1 MDEFDIHNR
10 RRNLERAIARVNSSK
25 ISATNKK
32 LIMDFLD
39 ECTSNG
45 LSIDRVLFYLN
56 RLYKITQL
64 LKKDFTK
71 ATKQDIKDLVRK
83 IELNQDYSAWTKHDY
98 KVSIKKFYQWLV
110 GFEKEYPNRVR
121 WIKTHVKK
129 NRKKLRNLPTK
140 EDVKKL
146 IDGVQTVRDKALI
159 SVLYESGCRIG
170 ELLNVRLKDV
180 EFDDYGVVML
190 VKGKTGSRRIR
201 LVSSVSRL
209 SLWIEHH
216 PRKNDRDAPLWVNT
230 GTTNHKRAMRY
241 TNVRKLLRD
250 VEEKVGLKKPV
261 NPHAFRKA
269 RATHLA
275 SKLTE
280 AQMCEYFGWV
290 QGSDMPSTYV
300 HLSGRDIDEAI
311 LKMHGK
317 IPEDNNKEDAFKN
330 KKCPRCFHENPPE
343 SKFCVRCRLP
353 LDERTAVEL
362 EKRKKEFLTNVIS
375 PEIIEKMI
383 EEKVK
388 QILRD
393 GKLRQLHL

>member
-10 RRNLERAIARVNSSK
+10 KRNYERAIVKVKNSNLSEK
-25 ISATNKK
+25 NKQ
-32 LIMDFLD
+32 LILEFHE
-39 ECTSNG
+39 ECFSNG
-45 LSIDRVLFYLN
+45 LSLDRVLFYIN
-56 RLYKITQL
+56 RLYKLAQF
-64 LKKDFTK
+64 LKKDFNR

-83 IELNQDYSAWTKHDY
+83 IELKKDYSEWTKSNY
-98 KVSIKKFYQWLV
+98 RVTLKKLYQWLE
-110 GFEKEYPNRVR
+110 GFEWNSKKYPEKVE
-121 WIKTHVKK
+121 WIRTIFKK

-146 IDGVQTVRDKALI
+146 IDEAYTVRDKALI

-180 EFDDYGVVML
+180 EFDDYGAVML

-216 PRKNDRDAPLWVNT
+216 PRKNHSDAPLWVNT
-230 GTTNHKRAMRY
+230 GTTNHNRAMRY

-250 VEEKVGLKKPV
+250 IAKKVGLKKPV

-317 IPEDNNKEDAFKN
+317 IPKDNYKENGFKTR
-330 KKCPRCFHENPPE
+330 KCPRCQLENPPE

-353 LDERTAVEL
+353 LDERIAMEL
-362 EKRKKEFLTNVIS
+362 EKRRKAFLSNIVT
-375 PEIIEKMI
+375 PEIMEKMI
-383 EEKVK
+383 EEKIR
-388 QILRD
+388 QILD
-393 GKLRQLHL
+393 GKL